1 MCIRDRC
8 ISESKLGI
16 GILTLGGK
24 AGAAYQRIVG
34 PEHQGKGVEEKYTF
48 IHGSKVGISPQLA
61 VGSRQST
68 VGSRQSAVQ
77 ILLRESD
84 LVFFGWGSGWG
95 IKKPRQ
101 LPGYLSEC

>member
-1 MCIRDRC
+1 MRRLLFIDQFDQC

-16 GILTLGGK
+16 GILALGGK

-68 VGSRQSAVQ
+68 VR
-77 ILLRESD
+77 ILLRKD
-84 LVFFGWGSGWG
+84 NLVFFECSFFYG
-95 IKKPRQ
+95 ITVP
-101 LPGYLSEC
+101 LS